1 MKNEYRISESINE
14 RTYNTVYRVQ
24 MKYGLFG
31 WITIKVFEDND
42 MSFAKREAE
51 ELLDKL
57 NEK

>member
-14 RTYNTVYRVQ
+14 ITYNTVYRVQ

-57 NEK
+57 K